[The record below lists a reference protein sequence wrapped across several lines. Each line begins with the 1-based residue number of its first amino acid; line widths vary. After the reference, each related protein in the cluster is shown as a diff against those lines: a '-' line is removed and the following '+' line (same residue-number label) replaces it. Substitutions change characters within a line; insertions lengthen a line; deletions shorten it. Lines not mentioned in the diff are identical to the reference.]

1 MNEYS
6 LSSPCGTAVV
16 PPAECPCVEK
26 LRCTVILHL
35 LVTLDASH
43 GTRRKILTL
52 GKGFTTQVVTR
63 PDSDPISYMVNG
75 VSLFHLSTLQ
85 SSRQCGDALYHLPLR
100 LRSLIKLTPSHFV
113 SPPDPDP

>member
-1 MNEYS
+1 
-6 LSSPCGTAVV
+6 
-16 PPAECPCVEK
+16 VEK

-63 PDSDPISYMVNG
+63 PDSDPMVNL
-75 VSLFHLSTLQ
+75 VFLCFIFQHY
-85 SSRQCGDALYHLPLR
+85 SRVDSGQCGDALSIIYR
-100 LRSLIKLTPSHFV
+100 YGYDR
-113 SPPDPDP
+113 